1 MSKGPISFSI
11 KAKETKKPKI
21 EYRTSVIYKQ
31 SCEQGESDEEVT
43 GNEEGS
49 EAECKEKSE
58 ANGKKPEQETAVNSG
73 STSTENSAPEV
84 DSIKAAERIGM
95 KDCFIF
101 FCAALKAPNTNLS
114 AYKFSRLTSIHSLK
128 DLDKDCIKDQHIFLL
143 KIILSFLITSSLDK
157 VLTLLGED

>member
-31 SCEQGESDEEVT
+31 SCEQGESDEEV
-43 GNEEGS
+43 NEEGS

-58 ANGKKPEQETAVNSG
+58 ANGKKTEQETAVNSG

-101 FCAALKAPNTNLS
+101 FYVALKAPNTNLS
-114 AYKFSRLTSIHSLK
+114 TYKFSRLTSIHSLK

-143 KIILSFLITSSLDK
+143 KIILSFVITSSLDK
-157 VLTLLGED
+157 VLILLGED

>member
-1 MSKGPISFSI
+1 MVIIYFFLSENGKNIEVSKGPISFSI

-49 EAECKEKSE
+49 ETECKEKSE

-73 STSTENSAPEV
+73 STPTENSAPEV

-95 KDCFIF
+95 KDF
-101 FCAALKAPNTNLS
+101 FFLLS
-114 AYKFSRLTSIHSLK
+114 TLGPKYKFIH
-128 DLDKDCIKDQHIFLL
+128 IQFLQVD
-143 KIILSFLITSSLDK
+143 IHTFP
-157 VLTLLGED
+157 